1 MSVMSKVKM
10 KIEKLEEGS
19 LFTFQ
24 LFRSIENKQAVSL
37 SLSRLCKQ
45 GLIKRLKKGRYY
57 KPRSTSF
64 GTLGPTENDIISNLL
79 TATRYISDIAAFN
92 SLGLT
97 TQVPSEITIKGDVT
111 PRKAVYGNLRVRFQ
125 KSDVKVTPGNVYLLQ
140 VLDALQCIK
149 DIPDADV
156 STTFKRISKLV
167 LDLDSD
173 EKETL
178 VKLAR
183 NYTSSVRAMLGA
195 ILDEQ
200 SSELARNLKESL
212 NPLTSYK
219 IGISDKALPNRSE
232 WRIV

>member
-1 MSVMSKVKM
+1 MSVMSQVKT
-10 KIEKLEEGS
+10 KISKLEEGS

-24 LFRSIENKQAVSL
+24 LFRSTDNKQAVSL
-37 SLSRLCKQ
+37 ALSRLCKQ
-45 GLIKRLKKGRYY
+45 GIIKRLKKGRYY

-64 GTLGPTENDIISNLL
+64 GILGPTENDIISNLL

-92 SLGLT
+92 TLGLT
-97 TQVPSEITIKGDVT
+97 TQVPSEITIKGDVA
-111 PRKAVYGNLRVRFQ
+111 PRRAVYGNLRVRFQ
-125 KSDVKVTPGNVYLLQ
+125 KSDVKVSPGNVYLLQ
-140 VLDALQCIK
+140 ILDALKYIK

-156 STTFKRISKLV
+156 STTFKRIRKLV
-167 LDLDSD
+167 LALDFE
-173 EKETL
+173 EKGML

-195 ILDEQ
+195 ILDVQ
-200 SSELARNLKESL
+200 FTELARNLKDSL

-219 IGISDKALPNRSE
+219 IGISDKVLPNRSE